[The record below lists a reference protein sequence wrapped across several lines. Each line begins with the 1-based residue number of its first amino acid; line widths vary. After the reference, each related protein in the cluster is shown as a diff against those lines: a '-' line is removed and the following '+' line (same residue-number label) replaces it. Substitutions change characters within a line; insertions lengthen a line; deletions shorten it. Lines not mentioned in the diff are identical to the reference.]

1 MNFLQLLDGAEILA
15 QSGNPSVSGLEY
27 DSRRVKSGDAFIA
40 MRGEASDGNK
50 FIDKAIAA
58 GAVAVVSDSAS
69 ETPREGVA
77 WAQVQHG
84 RRALARL
91 SANFW
96 KRPAE
101 RLALTGITG
110 TNGKSTT
117 AFLLEAILRA
127 ANRKSALIGTIC
139 NGGSRRLSPSA
150 WARNSVEPASTAK
163 APFMLLWPIRY
174 DFSAASSS
182 DVLAPVVTECNV

>member
-1 MNFLQLLDGAEILA
+1 MNFLQLLDGAEVLA

-77 WAQVQHG
+77 
-84 RRALARL
+84 
-91 SANFW
+91 
-96 KRPAE
+96 
-101 RLALTGITG
+101 
-110 TNGKSTT
+110 
-117 AFLLEAILRA
+117 
-127 ANRKSALIGTIC
+127 
-139 NGGSRRLSPSA
+139 
-150 WARNSVEPASTAK
+150 
-163 APFMLLWPIRY
+163 
-174 DFSAASSS
+174 
-182 DVLAPVVTECNV
+182 